1 MKLRVISFLLLV
13 VFLVPSALTG
23 CLAAYATEDAGVS
36 YSYIEEIQAV
46 SVAADALKLS
56 GVNAVSM
63 GNHGANQ
70 NRVVSVSSGMY
81 LGVMLEPTDGY
92 TNEEVQAT
100 IIRVNADGT
109 ADLIYKDFIADYGAT
124 TVTIMADKNE
134 DIWMYSG
141 WENGNYLF
149 FKVWQYDVS
158 ENKTTA
164 FETVQAIKGSDG
176 AYGYST
182 AVIDPENEKIFAM
195 APGGGVPGWF
205 CWCEFDMVTK
215 EWLPYKTVQTPYR
228 YCYNYAYPDGDGGIL
243 IVGERDIQNRSV
255 ESNISKLLVVDAM
268 SQLRSR
274 KIDADYMWDELY
286 LIHIPDPAIESLV
299 EVELEGAT
307 YDVENGIYPNI
318 KNNGYGDTF
327 LDSNGN
333 LHTLY
338 TTDDDGVAGVY
349 MNHKIYDVSE
359 GLKEIYS
366 NRITFLYGDNTT
378 YGARMFEDLEG
389 NVYILAAPHHARS
402 QVEVWKATDDLNTKY
417 KLVHNEF
424 LQGVGNRENGGMI
437 LANNRNN
444 STPSNTASFI
454 LSLGTW
460 YAFTIDLTPFADR

>member
-1 MKLRVISFLLLV
+1 MKLRMISFLLLV
-13 VFLVPSALTG
+13 MFLIPSGLTG
-23 CLAAYATEDAGVS
+23 CLAAYAEEDADIPRFSGEDLQV
-36 YSYIEEIQAV
+36 I
-46 SVAADALKLS
+46 SVALDALKLS

-81 LGVMLEPTDGY
+81 LGVMLEPKDDY

-109 ADLIYKDFIADYGAT
+109 ADLIYKDFIADGST

-141 WENGNYLF
+141 WTDGKYLY

-164 FETVQAIKGSDG
+164 FETVQATRGDDG
-176 AYGYST
+176 GYGYST
-182 AVIDPENEKIFAM
+182 AVIDPGNQKIFAL
-195 APGGGVPGWF
+195 APGGDVPGWF

-228 YCYNYAYPDGDGGIL
+228 YCYNHAYPDGAGGIVL
-243 IVGERDIQNRSV
+243 VGERDILNRSV
-255 ESNISKLLVVDAM
+255 ESNIPGLSVLDAM
-268 SQLRSR
+268 KKYRSR
-274 KIDADYMWDELY
+274 GVDADYMWDELY
-286 LIHIPDPAIESLV
+286 LIHIPDPAVESLV

-307 YDVENGIYPNI
+307 YDVEAGLYPNI
-318 KNNGYGDTF
+318 KNNGFGDTF

-338 TTDDDGVAGVY
+338 TTDDDGIAGMY
-349 MNHKIYDVSE
+349 MNHKIYDISE

-366 NRITFLYGDNTT
+366 NRISFLYGDNTA

-389 NVYILAAPHHARS
+389 NVYILASPHRAKS
-402 QVEVWKATDDLNTKY
+402 QIEVWKATDDLNTQY

-424 LQGVGNRENGGMI
+424 LQGVGDRDGGGMI

-454 LSLGTW
+454 VDLGTW
-460 YAFTIDLTPFADR
+460 YAFTIDLAPFADQ